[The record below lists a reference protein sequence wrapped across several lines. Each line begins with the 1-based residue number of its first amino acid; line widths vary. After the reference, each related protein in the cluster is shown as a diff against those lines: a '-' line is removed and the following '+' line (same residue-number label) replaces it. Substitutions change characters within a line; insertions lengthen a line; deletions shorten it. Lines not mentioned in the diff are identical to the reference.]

1 MRQFVSR
8 SKIQTTTFVECV
20 AQALEGTVNLN
31 NTKAAAQRQA
41 RAQRAVATVTTIPTA
56 KETSDAASTTAR
68 PRCLD
73 LSGTLT
79 AAIEKVG
86 CYFIKKL

>member
-1 MRQFVSR
+1 MNYHHCAV
-8 SKIQTTTFVECV
+8 
-20 AQALEGTVNLN
+20 QALEGTVNLN

-41 RAQRAVATVTTIPTA
+41 RAQRAAETVTTIPTA

-73 LSGTLT
+73 LSSSLT
-79 AAIEKVG
+79 AATKKVG
-86 CYFIKKL
+86 CYFVKGEFER